1 MTTHVSPASRGISLS
16 TIRRLPRY
24 LRLLQQLAAAGQ
36 ETVSSNLIS
45 EELGQES
52 IVVRKDLAVT
62 GVNGKPRIGFHIPS
76 LIRAIEDVINLHD
89 HSEAFLVG
97 VGNLGTALMG
107 YQGFAQYGLN
117 IVAAFDTNP
126 EKIGVTVHGKRV
138 FPLETMIELGQRM
151 HVIMGILCV
160 PAEEAQDVTNIMVK
174 AGIRGIW
181 NFTPMTLKVP
191 EGIVVQRED
200 IAAGLAVLSV
210 KLERLLHGEFVKTI
224 DEPLFEDEAEE
235 MADK

>member
-24 LRLLQQLAAAGQ
+24 LRLLQQLATAGQ
-36 ETVSSNLIS
+36 ETVSSNVIS
-45 EELGQES
+45 DELGLES

-62 GVNGKPRIGFHIPS
+62 GVNGKPRIGFHIHN

-107 YQGFAQYGLN
+107 YQGFEQYGLN

-126 EKIGVTVHGKRV
+126 EKIGITVHGKQV
-138 FPLETMIELGQRM
+138 FPLEMMNELGQRM
-151 HVIMGILCV
+151 HVHMGILCV
-160 PAEEAQDVTNIMVK
+160 PADEAQSVANIMVN

-181 NFTPMTLKVP
+181 NFTPTTLKVP
-191 EGIVVQRED
+191 EDIVVQRED

-210 KLERLLHGEFVKTI
+210 KLERLFNGELTKTI
-224 DEPLFEDEAEE
+224 DDPLLEEEAEE
-235 MADK
+235 TLG